1 MSGSGLRAGR
11 VKFTLVEM
19 LVVIAIIG
27 ILASLLMPSLRKAL
41 AASRQAVCSNNLR
54 QCGMGVLAYSSDFSG
69 WLLWHD
75 QNTAAGVVPLR
86 DSRYWSIAL
95 LRHGYLPRD
104 PVVAWSYE
112 SGVKSHYCYN
122 VRYNSAKVIT
132 VCPSADFSRV
142 VSGGF
147 NLWSDVWDYG
157 IRSAW
162 YSEDKYVTAQK
173 SIRITGINNKIPY
186 LGDTILTTVSPPKTS
201 MQMRS
206 DTPHRRHND
215 QAQTWFVSG
224 VVRGMSE
231 MDLLMLESADAGAS
245 WLSHPGE

>member
-1 MSGSGLRAGR
+1 MLSISLRTMR
-11 VKFTLVEM
+11 RNFTLVEM

-41 AASRQAVCSNNLR
+41 AASRQVVCSNNLR
-54 QCGMGVLAYSSDFSG
+54 QSGMGVLSYSSDFAG

-75 QNTAAGVVPLR
+75 QNTTGGVVPLR

-95 LRHGYLPRD
+95 RRHGYLPRD

-112 SGVKSHYCYN
+112 SGIKSHYCYN
-122 VRYNSAKVIT
+122 VRYSSAKVISI
-132 VCPSADFSRV
+132 CPSADFSRV

-147 NLWSDVWDYG
+147 NLWADVWDYG

-173 SIRITGINNKIPY
+173 SIRINGINQKIPY
-186 LGDTILTTVSPPKTS
+186 LGDTILTTVAPERTS
-201 MQMRS
+201 IQMRS

-231 MDLLMLESADAGAS
+231 MELLALESADAGAS
-245 WLSHPGE
+245 WISHAGE